1 MDERLINY
9 AYKKCN
15 MITMG
20 FYIHNNSNYEKFN
33 KKVRQLQTEL
43 VTNYPN
49 SFIAKK
55 EEYYWLTQIKH
66 NYDTYFFQFSKELKD
81 YLLINKNLYNWNN
94 PEFPTDI
101 GFFKDGKCWLRAVPH
116 EHMCDIFVENEK
128 EYNHLKKIGLEFLEG
143 NYRIIFEDEIQIEN
157 I

>member
-1 MDERLINY
+1 MEIINKNIQNDTYERLINY

-15 MITMG
+15 MITLG

-55 EEYYWLTQIKH
+55 EEYY
-66 NYDTYFFQFSKELKD
+66 
-81 YLLINKNLYNWNN
+81 
-94 PEFPTDI
+94 
-101 GFFKDGKCWLRAVPH
+101 
-116 EHMCDIFVENEK
+116 
-128 EYNHLKKIGLEFLEG
+128 
-143 NYRIIFEDEIQIEN
+143 
-157 I
+157 